1 MAAPD
6 RLYFTED
13 DEACRLIAEDPF
25 ALLVGFALDQQITVQ
40 QAFAGPLRIKQR
52 VGTLEPERIA
62 KLDPERLLE
71 AFRQKPAVH
80 RFPGSMATRVQDLAQ
95 AIVDD
100 YDGRADRVWTEA
112 ADADDLRKRLGA
124 LPGFGEMKVRT
135 IGAVLAKQFG
145 VAAAQPFVP
154 DHMTLGDVDSPQ
166 KLVEYQTAKRA
177 HKALLW
183 GMYVRATARNAG
195 VGKRLVAAVLDHAR
209 GRVEQVQLTVVS
221 ENEAARRLYCAMG
234 FVEYGYEKRAL
245 RQDGKYYDDILMVHF
260 LDEA

>member
-1 MAAPD
+1 MPEA
-6 RLYFTED
+6 LYFTD
-13 DEACRLIAEDPF
+13 DPEACRLLAEDPF

-52 VGTLEPERIA
+52 VGTLDPKTIAQTDLEPVFKE
-62 KLDPERLLE
+62 
-71 AFRQKPAVH
+71 KPAVH

-100 YDGRADRVWTEA
+100 YDGRAERVWTEA

-145 VAAAQPFVP
+145 VAAAQSFVP

-177 HKALLW
+177 HKAA
-183 GMYVRATARNAG
+183 MRAAG
-195 VGKRLVAAVLDHAR
+195 GADMEKKRLSTSAPPGASDFGGSAPKA
-209 GRVEQVQLTVVS
+209 S
-221 ENEAARRLYCAMG
+221 
-234 FVEYGYEKRAL
+234 
-245 RQDGKYYDDILMVHF
+245 
-260 LDEA
+260 